1 MHIRSLF
8 TIILIISGLGAI
20 AQTIKYDKVGSRR
33 IAIYLP
39 EGYDSLDGPFKTV
52 YFYDGQN
59 SFTNSPYSWKFQ
71 EEITQ
76 LIANNSIQRIIGVGI
91 YTDVNRTDDL
101 VPYYD
106 PYVEDD
112 WGPYKAKGDK
122 FADFVVELVIPFI
135 EAQYKV
141 GHQSEDR
148 ALIGVSFGG
157 LHAIYTGLTHKDSF
171 SFVAGIS
178 PSFWV
183 DNFHIFKTMKKAEK
197 GPDIWFDIGTGEW
210 NYNVPAIPVL
220 EEIGYEYGKN
230 LFYYEQPDATH
241 ESKYWKERIKYPLIL
256 FAGENNEA
264 ISNIEVKLEVIKGVN
279 SKKYYLRLNPILTRE
294 NGVKFSLCTSA
305 EYSLLNE
312 GVAKINDDGSFEFLK
327 EEDFEVKISY
337 RDWQKIEKISYSE
350 IKLKMNN

>member
-1 MHIRSLF
+1 
-8 TIILIISGLGAI
+8 
-20 AQTIKYDKVGSRR
+20 
-33 IAIYLP
+33 
-39 EGYDSLDGPFKTV
+39 
-52 YFYDGQN
+52 
-59 SFTNSPYSWKFQ
+59 
-71 EEITQ
+71 
-76 LIANNSIQRIIGVGI
+76 
-91 YTDVNRTDDL
+91 
-101 VPYYD
+101 
-106 PYVEDD
+106 
-112 WGPYKAKGDK
+112 
-122 FADFVVELVIPFI
+122 
-135 EAQYKV
+135 
-141 GHQSEDR
+141 
-148 ALIGVSFGG
+148 
-157 LHAIYTGLTHKDSF
+157 
-171 SFVAGIS
+171 
-178 PSFWV
+178 
-183 DNFHIFKTMKKAEK
+183 MKKAEK